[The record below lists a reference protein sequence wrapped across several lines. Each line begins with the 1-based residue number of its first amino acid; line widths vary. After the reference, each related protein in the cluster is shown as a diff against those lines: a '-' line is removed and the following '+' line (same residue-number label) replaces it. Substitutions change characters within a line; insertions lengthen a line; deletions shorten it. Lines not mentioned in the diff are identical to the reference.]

1 MGTPPAVTKSHV
13 PSIPKAL
20 HALSLMEAELDSART
35 YESIRRIID
44 AAEAMKILLRGVVE
58 VKQQAEWVV
67 LLGNMR
73 IGEEI
78 GKVQKGRGPGGV
90 KGTTAFPPE
99 GKSSG
104 REALGIAHTPRARL
118 QKLARAGR
126 KKLEIVAKALWKAG
140 KDATIKGVLGEVK
153 ETEIKDKRA
162 AFEARRDRGAR
173 VSDLAAMIE
182 QGLRFPVI
190 YADPPWEFKVYSGKG
205 KQRSAER
212 HYDTASLEAIKALPI
227 ASLAADNCAL
237 FMWGVWPEL
246 PGALEVIKAW
256 GFEYKTA
263 AFVWFKEV
271 SAENSDFATGMG
283 YWTRANTEPCFL
295 ATRGAPE
302 RVNKDVHQII
312 RAPVGEHS
320 VKPEETRARIERL
333 ITGPYLEL
341 FARRPVAGWT
351 VWGNEVDVADT
362 AEAAE

>member
-1 MGTPPAVTKSHV
+1 MTKLAAAKSHV

-44 AAEAMKILLRGVVE
+44 AAEAMKILLRGVAE

-78 GKVQKGRGPGGV
+78 GKVQKAN
-90 KGTTAFPPE
+90 KHQFTPE
-99 GKSSG
+99 GKLTSG
-104 REALGIAHTPRARL
+104 RGALAIPGTSRSRL
-118 QKLARAGR
+118 QKLAKAGR
-126 KKLEIVAKALWKAG
+126 KRLEIVAKALWKAG
-140 KDATIKGVLGEVK
+140 KDATIKGVLGEAK
-153 ETEIKDKRA
+153 ETEIKEKRA
-162 AFEARRDRGAR
+162 AFEARRDHGAR
-173 VSDLAAMIE
+173 VADLTAMIE

-212 HYDTASLEAIKALPI
+212 HYDTASLDDIKALPI

-263 AFVWFKEV
+263 GFVWFKEV
-271 SAENSDFATGMG
+271 SEENSDFATGMG

-320 VKPEETRARIERL
+320 VKPEETRVRIERL

-341 FARRPVAGWT
+341 FARRPVPGWT
-351 VWGNEVDVADT
+351 VWGNEVYSDEG